1 MAHYDRYL
9 ELLAQHNA
17 TGRAE
22 DALQPLPCW
31 DRSVARASAPK
42 VLRYLHARGG
52 EARRLAI
59 LLGDALAASVGR
71 RRALAAAGAAAFRA
85 RAGAGR
91 AAPVVAALRRRRPH
105 GGRAAGAGAGAAA
118 GRRPRAAR
126 AAVAVARAADASYG
140 ALSSFGRSRR
150 GRAARARRRGYIL
163 EFRGGRDRRARVRGN
178 SVDAVRRRRCR
189 DADDVGLNVG
199 RLAYKV
205 PRQYEA

>member
-59 LLGDALAASVGR
+59 LLGDALASPSAAVAPSPLQAPPPSA
-71 RRALAAAGAAAFRA
+71 RAPAPDARA
-85 RAGAGR
+85 RR
-91 AAPVVAALRRRRPH
+91 AALRRRDPMEVEP
-105 GGRAAGAGAGAAA
+105 GAPAPAPPPAGAA
-118 GRRPRAAR
+118 
-126 AAVAVARAADASYG
+126 ST
-140 ALSSFGRSRR
+140 RR
-150 GRAARARRRGYIL
+150 GPASPPVAKRA
-163 EFRGGRDRRARVRGN
+163 V
-178 SVDAVRRRRCR
+178 C
-189 DADDVGLNVG
+189 
-199 RLAYKV
+199 K
-205 PRQYEA
+205 

>member
-59 LLGDALAASVGR
+59 LLGDALASPS
-71 RRALAAAGAAAFRA
+71 AAVAPSPLQAPPPSA
-85 RAGAGR
+85 RAP
-91 AAPVVAALRRRRPH
+91 APDAPRPPSPRCRRHPMEVERRRRRRRRRWPSA
-105 GGRAAGAGAGAAA
+105 RRVGAGAAS
-118 GRRPRAAR
+118 PP
-126 AAVAVARAADASYG
+126 VAK
-140 ALSSFGRSRR
+140 
-150 GRAARARRRGYIL
+150 RARR
-163 EFRGGRDRRARVRGN
+163 
-178 SVDAVRRRRCR
+178 
-189 DADDVGLNVG
+189 
-199 RLAYKV
+199 K
-205 PRQYEA
+205 

>member
-59 LLGDALAASVGR
+59 LLGDALASPS
-71 RRALAAAGAAAFRA
+71 AAVAPSPLQAPPLRG
-85 RAGAGR
+85 AGAGR
-91 AAPVVAALRRRRPH
+91 AAPVVAALRRRRPLEVE
-105 GGRAAGAGAGAAA
+105 
-118 GRRPRAAR
+118 PRAPAP
-126 AAVAVARAADASYG
+126 APPPAHAS
-140 ALSSFGRSRR
+140 
-150 GRAARARRRGYIL
+150 ARAR
-163 EFRGGRDRRARVRGN
+163 GR
-178 SVDAVRRRRCR
+178 
-189 DADDVGLNVG
+189 
-199 RLAYKV
+199 RLAA
-205 PRQYEA
+205 REAAVQIS

>member
-59 LLGDALAASVGR
+59 LLGDALASPSAAVAPSRAAGR
-71 RRALAAAGAAAFRA
+71 RRLARA
-85 RAGAGR
+85 RRGAGR
-91 AAPVVAALRRRRPH
+91 PRPSSPRCVAADPMEVEPQAPAPAPPPAERTRPL
-105 GGRAAGAGAGAAA
+105 GAGAALAA
-118 GRRPRAAR
+118 GR
-126 AAVAVARAADASYG
+126 
-140 ALSSFGRSRR
+140 
-150 GRAARARRRGYIL
+150 
-163 EFRGGRDRRARVRGN
+163 EARVR
-178 SVDAVRRRRCR
+178 
-189 DADDVGLNVG
+189 
-199 RLAYKV
+199 K
-205 PRQYEA
+205 

>member
-59 LLGDALAASVGR
+59 LLGDALASPS
-71 RRALAAAGAAAFRA
+71 AAVAPSPLQAPPPSA
-85 RAGAGR
+85 RAP
-91 AAPVVAALRRRRPH
+91 APDAPRPSSPRCVAADPMEVEPQAPAPAPAPAERTRPL
-105 GGRAAGAGAGAAA
+105 GAGAAS
-118 GRRPRAAR
+118 PP
-126 AAVAVARAADASYG
+126 VAK
-140 ALSSFGRSRR
+140 
-150 GRAARARRRGYIL
+150 RARR
-163 EFRGGRDRRARVRGN
+163 
-178 SVDAVRRRRCR
+178 
-189 DADDVGLNVG
+189 
-199 RLAYKV
+199 K
-205 PRQYEA
+205 

>member
-59 LLGDALAASVGR
+59 LLGDALASPS
-71 RRALAAAGAAAFRA
+71 AAVAPSPLQAPPPSAARPA
-85 RAGAGR
+85 RTR
-91 AAPVVAALRRRRPH
+91 PVVTRCVAADP
-105 GGRAAGAGAGAAA
+105 GGRAQAPAQAPVPAE
-118 GRRPRAAR
+118 RASA
-126 AAVAVARAADASYG
+126 
-140 ALSSFGRSRR
+140 RR
-150 GRAARARRRGYIL
+150 GRPASSVATRARRII
-163 EFRGGRDRRARVRGN
+163 
-178 SVDAVRRRRCR
+178 S
-189 DADDVGLNVG
+189 
-199 RLAYKV
+199 
-205 PRQYEA
+205 